1 MKRYTQLTQ
10 EQRYQIYALKKAGH
24 SQCRIA
30 DLLNVHK
37 STICRE
43 FRRNRGHRGYRP
55 KQAQQLAQHRRQSK
69 HRSRITLKTWRLIEA
84 KLRLE
89 WSPEQITGWL
99 RLTGRPTVSHER
111 IYQFV
116 LTDKKAGGDLYM
128 HLRCKKQRKKRYGT
142 RERRGQLPDRV
153 SIESRPSIVESRSR
167 LGDWELDTI
176 IGKGHKQAIVSLTE
190 RKARLTLIAKVE
202 RKTANQVSSAIIQ
215 LLGPYAQKVHTL
227 TSDNGKEFAGHKSI
241 AESLDADFYFAHPYA
256 SWERGTNENMN
267 GLIRQYF
274 PKHRDLRTVTDKEI
288 QEAMNRLNNRPRK
301 CLGYRTPNEVFFS
314 KSTVALTS

>member
-43 FRRNRGHRGYRP
+43 LNRNRGQRGYRP
-55 KQAQQLAQHRRQSK
+55 KQAQHLAQQRRQSK
-69 HRSRITLKTWRLIEA
+69 YSSRVTPETWQLIEA

-116 LTDKKAGGDLYM
+116 LTDKKSGGDLYQ
-128 HLRCKKQRKKRYGT
+128 HLRCKKQRKKRYGG
-142 RERRGQLPDRV
+142 REHRGQLPDRV
-153 SIESRPSIVESRSR
+153 SIESRPAIVDQRTR

-190 RKARLTLIAKVE
+190 RKTRLALIAKVN
-202 RKTANQVSSAIIQ
+202 RKTASQVSSAIIQ
-215 LLGPYAQKVHTL
+215 LLRPHARKVHTL
-227 TSDNGKEFAGHKSI
+227 TSDNGKEFAEHKNI
-241 AESLDADFYFAHPYA
+241 AKSLDADFYFARPYA

-274 PKHRDLRTVTDKEI
+274 PKHRDLTTVTEKEI
-288 QEAMNRLNNRPRK
+288 QTAMDRLNNRPRK
-301 CLGYRTPNEVFFS
+301 CLGYRTPNEVFFNQ
-314 KSTVALTS
+314 STVALTN